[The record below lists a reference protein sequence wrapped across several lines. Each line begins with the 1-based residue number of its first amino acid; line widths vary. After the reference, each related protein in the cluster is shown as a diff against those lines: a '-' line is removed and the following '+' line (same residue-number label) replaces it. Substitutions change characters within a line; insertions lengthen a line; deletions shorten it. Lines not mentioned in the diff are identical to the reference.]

1 MASSLL
7 GELLYERGD
16 LDEAER
22 LLDEGYR
29 LGPEGGLMDF
39 KIARYVTGAR
49 VKALRGDRD
58 GAIRRLN
65 EAARIAWALSLP
77 RLHAVVEN
85 ERIRL
90 GLPVHPEFG
99 ALPVTSYAARRRPV
113 DVIDLMTVQ
122 HEEATAIRTLL
133 LEKDP
138 AQTDLAR
145 RWAQEWVDH
154 LTAQHRPL
162 ALLQARLLLV
172 ACLAAAERCDE
183 AKATLAT
190 IAAQCAQLGLVRYLL
205 DGGPH
210 VVATIAQLHAD
221 QQAGRWSSEWP
232 EVPAD
237 FLERFVNA
245 KAVQRI

>member
-154 LTAQHRPL
+154 LTAQYRPQ
-162 ALLQARLLLV
+162 ALLQARLLFV
-172 ACLAAAERCDE
+172 ACLVRRRTHRRGEGHARDHRGTVRAVGTGALPARRRAPCGRHHR
-183 AKATLAT
+183 ATAR
-190 IAAQCAQLGLVRYLL
+190 GS
-205 DGGPH
+205 
-210 VVATIAQLHAD
+210 
-221 QQAGRWSSEWP
+221 AGRTMEFGMARST
-232 EVPAD
+232 
-237 FLERFVNA
+237 R
-245 KAVQRI
+245 